1 MPFNTTIAE
10 RRDAIQQA
18 PSSEALAEEL
28 RNYLEAAHLSVP
40 IFAAYINYSHVTIR
54 AFLSNRYWKVGG
66 SDKNIKKAVRAFLDA
81 NPILATP
88 ENQGRF
94 YQTENVATLQK
105 WFAHCLAIESG
116 RGRMVA
122 VYSGPGGQKTF
133 ISENLVARFNQDNI
147 ANPDRPR
154 AFHLYCSQDITPGQ
168 LVIKI
173 MHTAGIANSGVL
185 QKNLAALRYSLRNRR
200 VLFIFDEAQHLSIP
214 CLEIIRELNDL
225 RPYFGVML
233 LGSHKLRLLFDQR
246 AAEME
251 QWNSRLTA
259 SIELPGIGLE
269 CARHILLEELSE
281 LAAVTPLS
289 DRRIDTLLKS
299 CYADDI
305 YSREKKTYL
314 SARRLFRSIEKIK
327 EDAAKSLSGGIQ

>member
-1 MPFNTTIAE
+1 MPHATTIAE
-10 RRDAIQQA
+10 RRDAILQA
-18 PSSEALAEEL
+18 PSSEGIIEEVNAYLA
-28 RNYLEAAHLSVP
+28 AAHLGVNQ
-40 IFAAYINYSHVTIR
+40 FATYINYSHVTVR
-54 AFLSNRYWKVGG
+54 AFLANRYWKVGG
-66 SDKNIKKAVRAFLDA
+66 SDKNIRKAIRAFLDA
-81 NPILATP
+81 NPIQATP
-88 ENQGRF
+88 ENQGKF

-105 WFAHCLAIESG
+105 WFDHCLAVESG

-133 ISENLVARFNQDNI
+133 ISENLVARFNQDNV

-168 LVIKI
+168 LVVKI
-173 MHTAGIANSGVL
+173 LATAGISSAGLL
-185 QKNLAALRYSLRNRR
+185 QKNLASLRYSLRNRR
-200 VLFIFDEAQHLSIP
+200 VIFIFDEAQHLSIP

-225 RPYFGVML
+225 RPYFGIML

-269 CARHILLEELSE
+269 CARQIVQEEL
-281 LAAVTPLS
+281 AGVTPLS
-289 DRRIDTLLKS
+289 DRKIDTLLKS
-299 CYADDI
+299 SYADDI

-314 SARRLFRSIEKIK
+314 SARRLFRSIEQIK
-327 EDAAKSLSGGIQ
+327 EAAAKSHSGEIQ